1 MDGKRNMAQITEVR
15 LVDDLDGGE
24 AAESVAF
31 SIDGKSYEIDLN
43 EKHAAALRDAFAP
56 FLGSARRAGGSSP
69 VATRQKAFARAARPR
84 EETAAIREWA
94 NANGHVVS
102 ARGRIPST
110 VLEAYEHRG
119 STPVAPAVI
128 AVPVVESGVEAGSE
142 AEAKPKRRTRKKATA
157 QS

>member
-1 MDGKRNMAQITEVR
+1 MDGKRKMAQITEVR

-69 VATRQKAFARAARPR
+69 VGTRQKAFARAARPR

-128 AVPVVESGVEAGSE
+128 AVPVVESGVEAE
-142 AEAKPKRRTRKKATA
+142 PKPKRRTRKKATA
-157 QS
+157 ES